1 MQPITSNNPD
11 LHQITVTAIIFNKD
25 NKFLITKRAPHKKV
39 HPNRWT
45 VPGGKITVDDYK
57 NLPQSVPHAWYYP
70 FENSLRR
77 EIREEVGLEIKDIQ
91 FLIDMVLSAGDVPIL
106 VLSYIALY
114 VSGEVKH
121 DEDTVESAW
130 VTREEAE
137 KYDLIE
143 GIYEEIV
150 MADKLLKGQ
159 DPKTVKFEPR
169 KYSK

>member
-1 MQPITSNNPD
+1 MNPD
-11 LHQITVTAIIFNKD
+11 LHAISVTAIIHKEG
-25 NKFLITKRAPHKKV
+25 KFLVTKRAAHKKV

-45 VPGGKITVDDYK
+45 VPGGKVSVDDYK
-57 NLPQSVPHAWYYP
+57 DLPQSVPHAWYYP
-70 FENSLRR
+70 FENALRR

-91 FLIDMVLSAGDVPIL
+91 FLIDMVLSASDVPIL
-106 VLSYIALY
+106 VLSYIAEY

-130 VTREEAE
+130 ITAKTAS

-169 KYSK
+169 QY